1 MALVDQVA
9 DETFTFT
16 ETQQLNGDKTVTE
29 LFNFTDTTTFF
40 VVGSF
45 PWVYPFTA
53 EIRDTR
59 SWADIARYN
68 DPNGTLLQ

>member
-1 MALVDQVA
+1 MATVDQVA
-9 DETFTFT
+9 TETFTFT
-16 ETQQLNGDKTVTE
+16 EVQQLNGDKTVSE
-29 LFNFTDTTTFF
+29 RFYFADSPSYF

-59 SWADIARYN
+59 NWADIQRYN